1 MQDHAL
7 RGEGF
12 FTACR
17 VPMAPHLLLEKQVAV
32 WYCPRG
38 VYDPRLLSRGKGE
51 SHKASLVSLFCCFV
65 VIAGRIKK
73 QTPNFFQFCAVL
85 QVPERKCVSVQGW
98 SEQGSALGLLLPC
111 FPFTPTWDYFCL
123 QVQGDAVKRVWV
135 SKVNFV
141 YMKEFLSPTS

>member
-17 VPMAPHLLLEKQVAV
+17 VPMAPHLLLGKQVAV

-38 VYDPRLLSRGKGE
+38 VYDPRLLSRGKGK

-65 VIAGRIKK
+65 VIAGGIKK

-98 SEQGSALGLLLPC
+98 SEQGSALLVCCFLASLLLQHG
-111 FPFTPTWDYFCL
+111 TI
-123 QVQGDAVKRVWV
+123 
-135 SKVNFV
+135 SV
-141 YMKEFLSPTS
+141 YKFKATLSKEFGFQKLTLCI